1 MGNKLIKMKD
11 ETLELTI
18 SKISNIQ
25 EDIKDDKEKS
35 FDELD
40 ISKIEYSINEEDFD
54 NDLKELEIM
63 LDNKKDK
70 SIENENKKISKLEKD
85 LKKKELKFQPKTIFI
100 SKKLKFKKER
110 FDPLLIDLFL
120 NPYNIIKKGY
130 YDIKEEEDDEDKK
143 KEKDYIV
150 KLIEQIILEKS
161 KNNCKMSIEYCDSK
175 ENNYNE

>member
-11 ETLELTI
+11 ETIELTI

-40 ISKIEYSINEEDFD
+40 VSKIEFSINEEDFD

-120 NPYNIIKKGY
+120 NAYNIIKKGY

-161 KNNCKMSIEYCDSK
+161 KNNCKKSIEYCDSK